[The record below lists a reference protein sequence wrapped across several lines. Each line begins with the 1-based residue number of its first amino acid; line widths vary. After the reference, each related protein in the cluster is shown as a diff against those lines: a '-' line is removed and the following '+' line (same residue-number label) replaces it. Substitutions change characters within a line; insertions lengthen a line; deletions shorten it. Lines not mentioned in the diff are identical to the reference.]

1 MRAAQRLP
9 RKTDVERIG
18 LWCERERER
27 EHEHEPEGCVPI

>member
-9 RKTDVERIG
+9 RKREVERIG
-18 LWCERERER
+18 LWCERER